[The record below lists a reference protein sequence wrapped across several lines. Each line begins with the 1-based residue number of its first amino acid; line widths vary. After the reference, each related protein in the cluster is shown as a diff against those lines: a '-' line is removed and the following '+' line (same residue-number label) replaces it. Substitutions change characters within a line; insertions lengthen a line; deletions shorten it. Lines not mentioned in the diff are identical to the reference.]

1 MSFWTKT
8 RRQIEFYC
16 PENFEI
22 LCHDL
27 SKISKNPKNDL
38 FFTHL
43 VRTNGFEKNQNFK
56 FKSIILHTN
65 YEKKVN
71 FVKFF
76 REKFDF
82 CQILFQFFH
91 FVLNKA
97 CFFEYGEDFIFQ
109 ILPIFQG
116 QKIKF
121 FFLWGKKLLF
131 SVLFQKKDFF
141 VSICLTCPRRKT
153 FQLKNKICR
162 KIFIKKLNHPLC
174 PDRDSSIQNWAYN
187 IQIGSPEKKIS
198 MFYF

>member
-1 MSFWTKT
+1 MEQNLSAPLPCTRKFFSKKSEKIDVLWKTQRQITFLQKMSFWTKT
-8 RRQIEFYC
+8 QRQIEFYC

-121 FFLWGKKLLF
+121 FFLWGKK
-131 SVLFQKKDFF
+131 
-141 VSICLTCPRRKT
+141 IA
-153 FQLKNKICR
+153 
-162 KIFIKKLNHPLC
+162 IF
-174 PDRDSSIQNWAYN
+174 SSISKKRFFLSRLGWHEEN
-187 IQIGSPEKKIS
+187 I
-198 MFYF
+198 FN